1 MEGGDKMKLFKMM
14 MICLMAIAF
23 CMCGAINSFATE
35 DNQELSEEPISHTL
49 FYTVYDENNE
59 VVETGIIQAEGAK
72 YHWSPNI
79 TLNNGWYTS
88 FTMPGPKAFSVAKN
102 TTMKLSY
109 KLNRSAKIHDQF
121 RRGSSSN
128 PSSSST
134 WKSGYKT
141 AKSATISKVANK
153 TAYYYTGITN
163 YSSDPIVIKSVDFVF

>member
-72 YHWSPNI
+72 YHWSPNMLRQQKKI
-79 TLNNGWYTS
+79 EAW
-88 FTMPGPKAFSVAKN
+88 AEWN
-102 TTMKLSY
+102 T
-109 KLNRSAKIHDQF
+109 DQD
-121 RRGSSSN
+121 
-128 PSSSST
+128 
-134 WKSGYKT
+134 
-141 AKSATISKVANK
+141 A
-153 TAYYYTGITN
+153 
-163 YSSDPIVIKSVDFVF
+163 